1 MRLSVHKAMA
11 LCQPVMIVLWI
22 GSFVLLAGFIPPP
35 SPSAS
40 ADEIVRMLQDDR
52 LGFQIGLVITM
63 FASALLVPFAA
74 VLAAQMRRIEG
85 PGAPLAMTQLCSAA
99 LLSLEFIIPIIVWQT
114 AVYRADVESA
124 ELVRTLND
132 LGWLLFVSVISSVVV
147 QIAAVGLAIL
157 TDERE
162 DPIFPRWAAWLNIWV
177 AFVLAPA
184 GVVVFFH
191 SGPFAWNGLISFY
204 LPLTAYLMW
213 SVVMYVLVRRAIV
226 REHAES
232 FVIRDD
238 EVLPVT
244 DPVLAR

>member
-52 LGFQIGLVITM
+52 LAIQIGLVITM

-99 LLSLEFIIPIIVWQT
+99 LLSLEFIVPIIVWQT

-124 ELVRTLND
+124 ELVRMLND
-132 LGWLLFVSVISSVVV
+132 MGWLLFVSVISSVVV
-147 QIAAVGLAIL
+147 QIAAIGLAIF

-162 DPIFPRWAAWLNIWV
+162 DPIFPRWAGWLNIWV
-177 AFVLAPA
+177 AFILAPA
-184 GVVVFFH
+184 GVIVFFH

-204 LPLTAYLMW
+204 LPLTSYLVW
-213 SVVMYVLVRRAIV
+213 SMVMYVLVRRAIA
-226 REHAES
+226 REHADH
-232 FVIRDD
+232 VAAR
-238 EVLPVT
+238 T
-244 DPVLAR
+244 DSAIPDVDTVLA